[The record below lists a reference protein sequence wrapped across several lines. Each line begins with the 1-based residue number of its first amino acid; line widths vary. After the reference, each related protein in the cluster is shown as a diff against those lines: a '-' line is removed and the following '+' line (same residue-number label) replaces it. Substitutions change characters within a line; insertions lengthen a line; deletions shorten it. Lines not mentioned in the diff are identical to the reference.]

1 VWLTHTHLTALCPGL
16 PGWSGTR
23 KVKPVWILLKQET
36 VNGSGINWA
45 VCKSATRSRQIT
57 TPAPHHSVFL
67 RAECPS
73 YYPTNS
79 VESTEGKLFYFSV
92 NLNEFFS
99 LIICCEKFSLDA
111 IFVLCATV
119 PVIFYHRKSHWY
131 HHMLF
136 EFCWYM
142 AGRTVNHLLKSQR
155 YETLHNCILYY
166 YDCRLMLRETDT
178 TVCRTWSVL
187 LRIYRV

>member
-1 VWLTHTHLTALCPGL
+1 MWLTHTHLTALCPGL

-92 NLNEFFS
+92 NLNEFF
-99 LIICCEKFSLDA
+99 
-111 IFVLCATV
+111 T
-119 PVIFYHRKSHWY
+119 
-131 HHMLF
+131 
-136 EFCWYM
+136 
-142 AGRTVNHLLKSQR
+142 NHLLWEVQLGCYFCPMCNSAC
-155 YETLHNCILYY
+155 HILPPEISLIPPYVI
-166 YDCRLMLRETDT
+166 R
-178 TVCRTWSVL
+178 VL
-187 LRIYRV
+187 LIYGRSYCEPSVEITKV